1 MAGKKSVPTITLAE
15 LYESQNHLMDALL
28 IYKYLKK
35 ENPSEEIK
43 EKIDKLENKIFS
55 EIESQYLSVIQK
67 IFTPE
72 ERKFFEILP
81 HTQFLEFKKIVEQD
95 KYRDIISNELE
106 NQEKYEN

>member
-1 MAGKKSVPTITLAE
+1 MIRKKSTPTITLAE

-35 ENPSEEIK
+35 DNPSKEIV
-43 EKIDKLENKIFS
+43 EKIDKLENKVFS

-72 ERKFFEILP
+72 ECKFFQILP
-81 HTQFLEFKKIVEQD
+81 HAQFLEFKKIIQQD
-95 KYRDIISNELE
+95 KYADIEFDKLRDEKE
-106 NQEKYEN
+106 NR